1 MKQRAS
7 DVATGA
13 NHNPEDAG
21 DLSRRSFCQL
31 SALAAMA
38 AGGLAGAAEAPAA
51 SAIERI
57 YIIHFSHTDFGFTDL
72 QSVCRELQVRYL
84 DIAVDAVLASMDGPA
99 ERKFYW
105 TAESLAAVD
114 DWWNAAG
121 APRREQFLK
130 AVHSGQLEIAA
141 MPCNQTPSLNAAQWR
156 TMLHWI
162 PEDLWQ
168 QLAPKV
174 AVQNDVNGC
183 PRAGAVALLDRGIK
197 HLCMG
202 INADSGGPPFYRP
215 SAFWWKMPDGRR
227 LFVWLNLS
235 YPDGYDFFESSHWRR
250 GPVPGAADTRYRPP
264 RAGDFFRT
272 DEASLRASQ
281 AQCLRRLAQLKREG
295 YPHDVLTISMTSH
308 WRMDNDP
315 PFLPLA
321 DFVAAW
327 NKLGLKPELVF
338 TTASKAMSAMEQAVG
353 ANVPQHEGEFTDWWA
368 NGTASAPREVAASRL
383 AKRHLAAVQ
392 SPLWGPLDAAAM
404 RKLDLLYKDLCLFD
418 EHTWGSSMSV
428 ALPWSLDTQAQ
439 FNEKAAFAYKPMAH
453 AEWLLSQRARTRLL
467 REGDGLI
474 VTNPASAPFSGWVR
488 LIATCLRGDFKSLE
502 QPGGPPLALH
512 FENGIQPWGRPQKPA
527 DLTREDESA
536 TFSDNASNQV
546 AKFWI
551 ERLDGG
557 SFVKLRLSE
566 TAAPDRPAEAA
577 PNVTPDANGWPAS
590 AQWPG
595 MKKSLFLPGLGDFV
609 AVRVNA
615 FAPRWTLHD
624 MAGSGQARRDQLRT
638 EAVQEIRATSDGK
651 TTVAETPHTLVFT
664 QAINHPRL
672 KWATR
677 KLELWKRQPRAR
689 LTLRLYRLSSADP
702 EAFFTEFPLPCQG
715 TLPRLS
721 CGGMPFTPYTDQI
734 PGSCRDYFTIDGR
747 AHYATPDG
755 HWLWVTRDAPLMT
768 LGAPQVW
775 TRRTTPPADTHRV
788 LSMLFNNFWYTNF
801 VADEHG
807 AMEFQFDLIWR
818 EKLTDDEPAALAE
831 ALATEPVV
839 LINDGTKDHPIVMER
854 LFRP

>member
-1 MKQRAS
+1 MAH
-7 DVATGA
+7 DHTTA
-13 NHNPEDAG
+13 
-21 DLSRRSFCQL
+21 LSRRDFARL

-38 AGGLAGAAEAPAA
+38 AGGVAGAAEAPAA
-51 SAIERI
+51 STIERI
-57 YIIHFSHTDFGFTDL
+57 YIVHFSHTDFGFTDL

-84 DIAVDAVLASMDGPA
+84 DIAVDAVLATMDGPN
-99 ERKFYW
+99 ERKCYW
-105 TAESLAAVD
+105 TAESVVAVD
-114 DWWNAAG
+114 DWWQAA
-121 APRREQFLK
+121 APARREQFLK
-130 AVHSGQLEIAA
+130 AVRSGQLEITA
-141 MPCNQTPSLNAAQWR
+141 MPFNQTPSLNAPQWR

-168 QLAPKV
+168 QFAPKV
-174 AVQNDVNGC
+174 ALQNDVNGC

-235 YPDGYDFFESSHWRR
+235 YPDGYDFFESAHWRR

-272 DEASLRASQ
+272 DEASLGAAH
-281 AQCLRRLAQLKREG
+281 AQCLRRLASLKRDG
-295 YPHDVLTISMTSH
+295 YPHNVLTISMTSH

-321 DFVAAW
+321 DFIAAW
-327 NKLGLKPELVF
+327 NKAGLKPELVF
-338 TTASKAMSAMEQAVG
+338 TTASKAVLAMEKAIG
-353 ANVPQHEGEFTDWWA
+353 EKVPQHEGEFTDWWA
-368 NGTASAPREVAASRL
+368 NGMASAPCEVAASRL
-383 AKRHLAAVQ
+383 AKRLLAAAQ
-392 SPLWGPLDAAAM
+392 SPLWGPPDTAVT

-439 FNEKAAFAYKPMAH
+439 FNEKATFAFKPMAH

-467 REGDGLI
+467 REGDGFI
-474 VTNPASAPFSGWVR
+474 VANPSSAPFTGWVR

-502 QPGGPPLALH
+502 QPGGAPLALY
-512 FENGIQPWGRPQKPA
+512 FEDGIQPWGRPQRPA

-536 TFSDNASNQV
+536 TFSDAAGNQV

-551 ERLDGG
+551 EQLDGG
-557 SFVKLRLSE
+557 SFIKLRPSE
-566 TAAPDRPAEAA
+566 SAVQDKPANAPRPT
-577 PNVTPDANGWPAS
+577 VTPDASGWPAS

-595 MKKSLFLPGLGDFV
+595 MNKPLFLPGLGEFV
-609 AVRVNA
+609 AIKVNA

-624 MAGSGQARRDQLRT
+624 MAGSGQAHRDQLRK
-638 EAVQEIRATSDGK
+638 EAVQETRATPAGK
-651 TTVAETPHTLVFT
+651 ATVVETPHTLVFT

-689 LTLRLYRLSSADP
+689 LTLRLYRTSSADP
-702 EAFFTEFPLPCQG
+702 EAVFVEFPLPCEG

-734 PGSCRDYFTIDGR
+734 PGSCRDYFAIDGWV
-747 AHYATPDG
+747 HYATPDG
-755 HWLWVTRDAPLMT
+755 HWLWTTRDAALMT

-818 EKLTDDEPAALAE
+818 EKLADGESPALAE
-831 ALATEPVV
+831 SLTAEPVV
-839 LINDGTKDHPIVMER
+839 LINDGTKDHPIVLDR
-854 LFRP
+854 LFKP